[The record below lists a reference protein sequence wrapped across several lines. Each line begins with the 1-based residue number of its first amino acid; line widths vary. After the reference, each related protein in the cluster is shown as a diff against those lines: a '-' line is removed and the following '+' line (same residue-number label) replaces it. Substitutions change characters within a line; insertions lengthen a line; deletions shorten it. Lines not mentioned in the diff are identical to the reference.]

1 MTAPSTG
8 RTTDQTIL
16 ASRVPIDAGDTAI
29 AQKDRLDVSEHNGLG
44 ALYRFTDRLFRARS
58 RRDACDA
65 ALDAIREALSCE
77 RASILLFDDSG
88 CMRFIAWRGLSDAY
102 RRAVDGHSP
111 WTKDTK
117 EPLPICMEDIDNA
130 DLDDALKATIKAEGI
145 SALAFVPLF
154 AKGGLIGKFMTYWDA
169 PHTFTDAEIDLAVTI
184 ARQLGFSLER
194 MRAGEALLEAQG
206 QLMLEL
212 AATEQLHKI
221 SSQLI
226 QENEAEALHEKVVD
240 AAMAIM
246 RSDFASMQLFHPERG
261 ELRLLAY
268 RGFNPA
274 AASFW
279 EWVRPASSSTC
290 GVAMATRRRAI
301 VADIELSDFLRGS
314 EDLDTYRDTG
324 IRAVQSTPLISR
336 TGRMLG
342 MISTHWSHVHHL
354 SDHDLRLLDVL
365 ARQAADLI
373 ERTEAEQVAQR
384 LSAIVDSSYDAI
396 VSKDLNGII
405 ASWNSGAERLFGY
418 RAEEVIGK
426 PILIL
431 MPADHTNEEPN
442 ILDRIRRGERVE
454 PYETVRRRKDG
465 SPVEILLTVSPIR
478 NAYGRVI
485 GASKIAHDISERKRS
500 EALLRTVMHELSHR
514 SKNLLSVIQ
523 AMAQQTARLSPSVDA
538 FLDRFIGRVQ
548 GLAASQDLL
557 VNQNWTGVSLDELVH
572 QQLQAFGGRDAGR
585 IEVDGPPLYVA
596 PDAAQTLGLAL
607 HELAT
612 NASKYGALSVS
623 GGSVAVQWQI
633 EPGSGVPRFRMS
645 WRERGGPSVERP
657 ERSGFGRMLIERL
670 TADKLDATI
679 LLTFDRE
686 GVVWTLD
693 AAARDVLADMK
704 QPSRH

>member
-1 MTAPSTG
+1 M
-8 RTTDQTIL
+8 
-16 ASRVPIDAGDTAI
+16 
-29 AQKDRLDVSEHNGLG
+29 HNGIG
-44 ALYRFTDRLFRARS
+44 ALYRLTDKLFRARS
-58 RRDACDA
+58 RSDACDA
-65 ALDAIREALSCE
+65 ALDAIRDALGCE

-88 CMRFIAWRGLSDAY
+88 FMRFIAWRGLSDGY

-111 WTKDTK
+111 WDKDTK
-117 EPLPICMEDIDNA
+117 DPLPICIESIPGA

-145 SALAFVPLF
+145 GALAFVPLF
-154 AKGGLIGKFMTYWDA
+154 AKGDLIGKFMTYCDA
-169 PHTFTDAEIDLAVTI
+169 PRAFADADIRLAVTI

-194 MRAGEALLEAQG
+194 MRAGEALLEAQA
-206 QLMLEL
+206 QLVSEL
-212 AATEQLHKI
+212 AATEQLHKV
-221 SSQLI
+221 STQLI
-226 QENEAEALHEKVVD
+226 QVKEAEALHEKILD

-274 AASFW
+274 AAVFW
-279 EWVRPASSSTC
+279 EWVRPASGSTC
-290 GVAMATRRRAI
+290 GVALATKQRSI
-301 VADIELSDFLRGS
+301 VADIELSDFMAGS
-314 EDLDTYRDTG
+314 EDLETYRHTG

-336 TGRMLG
+336 AGHLLG
-342 MISTHWSHVHHL
+342 MISTHWRQVHQP

-373 ERTEAEQVAQR
+373 ERTETEQVAQR

-405 ASWNSGAERLFGY
+405 TSWNNGAESLFGY

-426 PILIL
+426 PIMILI
-431 MPADHTNEEPN
+431 PADHPNEEPN
-442 ILDRIRRGERVE
+442 ILDRIRRGERIE

-478 NAYGRVI
+478 NAYGRVV

-500 EALLRTVMHELSHR
+500 EELLRTVMHELSHR

-523 AMAQQTARLSPSVDA
+523 AMAQQTARLSPSVDT

-557 VNQNWTGVSLDELVH
+557 VHQNWTGVSLDELVR

-585 IEVDGPPLYVA
+585 IEADGPPLYVA

-612 NASKYGALSVS
+612 NASKYGALSVP
-623 GGSVAVQWQI
+623 GGSVAVQWSI
-633 EPGSGVPRFRMS
+633 EPGSGAPRFRMS
-645 WRERGGPSVERP
+645 WREFGGPHVDAP

-670 TADKLDATI
+670 TADKLDGTV

-686 GVVWTLD
+686 GVTWTLD
-693 AAARDVLADMK
+693 AAARSVLAEKNQD
-704 QPSRH
+704 SRP